1 MTWIPIDFK
10 RSKNARHFWRTR
22 MKTNWMKQARL
33 PLLVG
38 AVAALLA
45 SGPSAVAQA
54 VFGQILGTVTDST
67 GAAVPNATIVVTD
80 TNKNT
85 SVTLT
90 SNAAGEF
97 TADHLIPD
105 IYSVK

>member
-1 MTWIPIDFK
+1 M
-10 RSKNARHFWRTR
+10 N
-22 MKTNWMKQARL
+22 TNWMKQARL

-54 VFGQILGTVTDST
+54 VYGQILGSVTDAT
-67 GAAVPNATIVVTD
+67 GAAVPNATITVTD
-80 TNKNT
+80 ITKGT

-90 SNAAGEF
+90 SNESGEF
-97 TADHLIPD
+97 TAQHLIPD
-105 IYSVK
+105 T